1 MRESVSNKRETQSLT
16 MVANNLQRC
25 LASICICIDFKGFFL
40 DWCTFFDALLS
51 ILFKSGNVISF
62 FLNLSLF
69 FVCAHFIVYSVVFAA
84 FISLSPLFFPSFRLP
99 IYDRRGGDNEM
110 YISKERERE
119 RDGGIVITITHDTCL
134 FCRFVPLPSS
144 CDPTLS
150 HLDNKNIYVIRKQLY
165 VYSLFSCG
173 KCV

>member
-1 MRESVSNKRETQSLT
+1 
-16 MVANNLQRC
+16 
-25 LASICICIDFKGFFL
+25 
-40 DWCTFFDALLS
+40 
-51 ILFKSGNVISF
+51 
-62 FLNLSLF
+62 
-69 FVCAHFIVYSVVFAA
+69 
-84 FISLSPLFFPSFRLP
+84 
-99 IYDRRGGDNEM
+99 M

-173 KCV
+173 KCVQTIEKNSDEIKDLFIFVDALKKNDGVRSSQTSRQTPFVFTNFFREYF